1 MFSEQEQKMEERDLL
16 TQLTKV
22 IALLVFY
29 LIIIC
34 N

>member
-1 MFSEQEQKMEERDLL
+1 MFSEQEHKMAEISL
-16 TQLTKV
+16 TQLNKV

>member
-1 MFSEQEQKMEERDLL
+1 MFPEQEHKMAEISL

-29 LIIIC
+29 LLIIC

>member
-1 MFSEQEQKMEERDLL
+1 MFSEQEHKMEERDLL